1 MSVAV
6 NLNGIIVATASAV
19 YTYGLNLNNVFA
31 AALNV
36 NAMTQMT
43 FTVPSGLNQL
53 LIIKGVAC
61 YFY

>member
-1 MSVAV
+1 MTSVAV

-36 NAMTQMT
+36 NTMTQMT
-43 FTVPSGLNQL
+43 FTVPSGLN
-53 LIIKGVAC
+53 
-61 YFY
+61 